1 MKLLPL
7 AIVLALALASPAA
20 PAAQDYDGTGL
31 ALLRD
36 CEEGLRASGDFAR
49 ARHCSGVVR
58 GAARTLALLQQD
70 GGVADERACLPAGT
84 PDARLVAIVLG
95 YLSEHPDELHLPD
108 AQLVLKAVEAAFP
121 C

>member
-7 AIVLALALASPAA
+7 AIVLAVVSPAGM
-20 PAAQDYDGTGL
+20 AAQDNDGSGL

-70 GGVADERACLPAGT
+70 GRVAGGRACLPAGT
-84 PDARLVAIVLG
+84 PDARLVTVVVQ

-108 AQLVLKAVEAAFP
+108 VQLVLAAVEAAFP

>member
-1 MKLLPL
+1 MKLLPP
-7 AIVLALALASPAA
+7 AIVLAVVSFAGV
-20 PAAQDYDGTGL
+20 AAQDNDGSGL

-58 GAARTLALLQQD
+58 GAARALALLQQD
-70 GGVADERACLPAGT
+70 GRVTEERACLPDGT
-84 PDARLVAIVLG
+84 PDARLVTVVVQ

-108 AQLVLKAVEAAFP
+108 VQLVLAAVEAAFP
-121 C
+121 CS